1 MKVNTSVRK
10 IKDMIENWRAQDF
23 FKEGG
28 PWRKRIWNPLYKRV
42 SSPPPPKKNDVSGTT
57 GTVTTRKVYSMLVSH
72 TGTPLS
78 HLCALP
84 DDALPGQV
92 EVPRVLGLLLAPF
105 LLSLLNL
112 A

>member
-42 SSPPPPKKNDVSGTT
+42 SSPPPQKKMMFRAQQALSQLARS
-57 GTVTTRKVYSMLVSH
+57 TV
-72 TGTPLS
+72 
-78 HLCALP
+78 C
-84 DDALPGQV
+84 
-92 EVPRVLGLLLAPF
+92 
-105 LLSLLNL
+105 
-112 A
+112 